1 MTESAESDIS
11 ILFTSLKIVKT
22 ELTDPDVLD
31 GLLRSQGIFS
41 QRDLRMLGRYKRG
54 RKHGCEAE
62 VVYHLGSGC
71 EELQIGRLY
80 AKDGQGI
87 QAFPFDI
94 RNPLCAKKYFDVDF
108 DNCHYRL
115 LSHSCKEWNLKC
127 EMIDKYIA
135 NREKELERVSSNLG
149 VAKVAFISVAY
160 GGQMS
165 LYYDNFKETGITPE
179 GDQTLLIAIRKEIE
193 PVIAYLKWKYPIIH
207 KLAIKKAKEKKP
219 PGNPDYTLLALML
232 QTEERKCL
240 LALNEYLQKK
250 GRSVDVLI
258 HDGCYVRKLPGEEV
272 FPDDIINGVE
282 EYVLQKTGYRL
293 PVKVKPIKHNYSPP
307 TSDKSQILSP
317 DILIDD
323 RFAAEKFYS
332 LAKEFLG
339 KQNGVV
345 YAFDRTDGL
354 WKDDVSP
361 LVNQYWDKLV
371 WKQYTLTGV
380 NTIDYGGC
388 VRHIDAMLRLV
399 PNFVEEKSFDAK
411 SAIGKLLF
419 KNGIYDFNTRVFTKG
434 FDPTIFFKGR
444 INRDFSPVRDA
455 ELEAKIYKLLFVDPY
470 LTDQLPQAAFYL
482 TAIAR
487 AIYGDYNA
495 KRCYITVG
503 RPNCGRGLLT
513 LALTSAFQSFVS
525 VFNPGCLLHARNTGE
540 DNPKANSWLV
550 PLVNKRIIIG
560 NEIELSG
567 RYIDGNRLKSL
578 ASGGDDVVARQN
590 YENDTT
596 FSIICTA
603 FILLND
609 LPKIKPADEGLM
621 NRICINELRKTCK
634 LAPADETEILEDRTL
649 KEKFLQQTWLDA
661 FFWIVADAWSA
672 FAATDRSAPKPLAL
686 IEDTKE
692 WVESDTSI
700 KSLLEQG
707 YEITKKEEDF
717 ITSSEINIF
726 LRERGC
732 KESPTKIGREVGL
745 LSGFLSQAKKIEG
758 TAKKVLRGLK
768 RRETVIEGVAII
780 IE

>member
-1 MTESAESDIS
+1 MTEPPEA
-11 ILFTSLKIVKT
+11 ILLNTSMKVVKT
-22 ELTDPDVLD
+22 ELTDPNVLD
-31 GLLRSQGIFS
+31 GLLRSQEIFA
-41 QRDLRMLGRYKRG
+41 QRDLKMLNRYKRG
-54 RKHGCEAE
+54 RKHGCEVE
-62 VVYHLGSGC
+62 VVYHLGAGC
-71 EELQIGRLY
+71 EELQLGRLY

-115 LSHSCKEWNLKC
+115 MSQSCKKWNLKC
-127 EMIDKYIA
+127 EAIDKYIS
-135 NREKELERVSSNLG
+135 NREKELEQVSSNRG
-149 VAKVAFISVAY
+149 VAKVAFLKVAY
-160 GGQMS
+160 GGHID
-165 LYYDNFKETGITPE
+165 LHFDNFKEDGIYPD
-179 GDQTLLIAIRKEIE
+179 GDKSLLNDIHKEIMT
-193 PVIAYLKWKYPIIH
+193 VISYLKGKYPTIY
-207 KLAIKKAKEKKP
+207 KFAAKKAKHKKP
-219 PGNPDYTLLALML
+219 AGNPEFTLLAFML

-240 LALNEYLQKK
+240 LALDEYLQSK

-258 HDGCYVRKLPGEEV
+258 HDGCYVRKLPGELA
-272 FPDDIINGVE
+272 FPEEILDGVE
-282 EYVLQKTGYRL
+282 EYVKKKTGYSI
-293 PVKVKPIKHNYSPP
+293 PVKVKPIEHNYSPP

-323 RFAAEKFYS
+323 RFAAEKLYS

-339 KQNGVV
+339 KKNGVV

-354 WKDDVSP
+354 WKDDLSP
-361 LVNQYWDKLV
+361 LVDQYWDKLI
-371 WKQYTLTGV
+371 WKQYTLTGI
-380 NTIDYGGC
+380 NRIDYGGC
-388 VRHIDAMLRLV
+388 VRHRNDMLKFI

-444 INRDFSPVRDA
+444 INRDFSPVRDV

-513 LALTSAFQSFVS
+513 LALTSAFESFVS
-525 VFNPGCLLHARNTGE
+525 IFNPGCLLHARNTGE

-578 ASGGDDVVARQN
+578 SSGGDDIIARQN

-621 NRICINELRKTCK
+621 NRICVNELRKTCK

-707 YEITKKEEDF
+707 YEITKKEGDYVV
-717 ITSSEINIF
+717 SSHVYNF
-726 LRERGC
+726 LRQRGC
-732 KESPTKIGREVGL
+732 KESVTKMGREVGL
-745 LSGFLSQAKKIEG
+745 LTGFLAKARYVNGKTCQTLSG
-758 TAKKVLRGLK
+758 V
-768 RRETVIEGVAII
+768 RRLEGVIDGMENI